1 MLVTGPGFAKEV
13 CSRLR
18 AEAHVGGGPQGD
30 SASGRAVAPVHSV
43 QSPQRF
49 DGFPSA
55 TCTTNSIATA
65 RYYAGSGTLWPSTRY
80 FALARVRPTRTRPL
94 GARPN
99 HECRRV
105 GSRPALVASNVFVCD
120 TCHSAATNG
129 YIEERQAGRPGKR
142 GPSSAPC
149 PQSRS
154 RAEVVPL
161 LRDQQAGQDASLQA
175 LWDLRNGI

>member
-80 FALARVRPTRTRPL
+80 FGLARVRPT
-94 GARPN
+94 N
-99 HECRRV
+99 VV
-105 GSRPALVASNVFVCD
+105 GSALAP
-120 TCHSAATNG
+120 HSSHQMSSSATLATQ
-129 YIEERQAGRPGKR
+129 RQPTATSKKGKR
-142 GPSSAPC
+142 GDLESGDHLQRPVP
-149 PQSRS
+149 RV
-154 RAEVVPL
+154 EVGPRWCRFCEINKPDRTHHCRHCGTCVMAFD
-161 LRDQQAGQDASLQA
+161 RE
-175 LWDLRNGI
+175 